1 MKVSI
6 GFDFSDLWS
15 LLPDITKTDSVAETG
30 EQEVKLPCPVAPLR
44 VLILLELKLVPGLAL
59 AL

>member
-15 LLPDITKTDSVAETG
+15 LLPDITKTDSVSKTG

-44 VLILLELKLVPGLAL
+44 VLILFELKLVPGLAL